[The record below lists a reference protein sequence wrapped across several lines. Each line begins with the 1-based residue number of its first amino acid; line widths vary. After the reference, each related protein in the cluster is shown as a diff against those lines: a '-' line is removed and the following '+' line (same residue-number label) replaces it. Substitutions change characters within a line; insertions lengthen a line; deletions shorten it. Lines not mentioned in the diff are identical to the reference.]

1 MVKIKIDNRDIEV
14 PEGTTVLNAAE
25 SVGIHIPSMCYLDG
39 CSSHPTCMV
48 CMVKDI
54 ESGNMLPSCATKV
67 VEGMDLASEDADVFE
82 ARKEAVELLLSD
94 HVGDCEAPCRVACPA
109 FMDIPKMNR
118 FIAEGKFDEAIR
130 TVKEEIALP
139 HILGHICSAP
149 CEKVCRR
156 KDVDEAVSICV
167 LKRIV
172 AEESENTYLPEVK
185 PSSGK
190 RVAVIGSGAAGL
202 AASFHILKEG
212 HACSLFERDS
222 VVGGTLQAAISK
234 VEMPQEVLDSEIA
247 ILKNFGLELHLN
259 MPVSSDNFE
268 RIRQEYD
275 AVILATGT
283 VSDEI
288 KALNLEFKGEK
299 EAYKTK
305 MPDIFAC
312 GSLLRLQKMAV
323 KALAQGKGAANSVNQ
338 FLRGEVISVGKRKF
352 NSRFGVLRQAEALE
366 YLKESHEGKR
376 REIKNRA
383 DAIAEASRC
392 LHCDCR
398 KMDNCRLRDC
408 AEIYQADRRKFL
420 LGERESL
427 KKHFNH
433 ESIVYEPEKCI
444 KCGLC
449 VEIAQRN
456 NELTGV
462 TFIGR
467 GFEMEMAVPFNQNIN
482 KALTKTAHKCV
493 EACPTGAL
501 ALKCP
506 SAPVSFTK

>member
-1 MVKIKIDNRDIEV
+1 MVKIKIDNKDIEV
-14 PEGTTVLNAAE
+14 SADTTVLKAAE

-54 ESGNMLPSCATKV
+54 KSGKMMPSCATKV
-67 VEGMDLASEDADVFE
+67 VEGMELASEDEEVFD

-118 FIAEGKFDEAIR
+118 FIAEGKFDEAIQI
-130 TVKEEIALP
+130 VKEEIALP
-139 HILGHICSAP
+139 HILGYICSAP

-167 LKRIV
+167 LKRTV
-172 AEESENTYLPEVK
+172 AEESENTYLPELNA
-185 PSSGK
+185 SSGK
-190 RVAVIGSGAAGL
+190 KVAVIGSGVAGL
-202 AASFHILKEG
+202 AASFHILREG
-212 HACSLFERDS
+212 HACTLFERESD
-222 VVGGTLQAAISK
+222 VGGTLQTAIADGK
-234 VEMPQEVLDSEIA
+234 MPQEVLESEIA
-247 ILKNFGLELHLN
+247 ILKKLGLELKLN
-259 MPVSSDNFE
+259 TPLLSDNFE
-268 RIRQEYD
+268 NIRQEFD
-275 AVILATGT
+275 TVIIATGSI
-283 VSDEI
+283 SDEI
-288 KALNLEFKGEK
+288 STLNLDFKGEK
-299 EAYKTK
+299 EAFKTNL
-305 MPDIFAC
+305 PDVFAC

-323 KALAQGKGAANSVNQ
+323 KALAQGKEAAHSANLYLMAQ
-338 FLRGEVISVGKRKF
+338 EVESTKRKF
-352 NSRFGVLRQAEALE
+352 NSRFGVLRQTEALE
-366 YLKESHEGKR
+366 YLKESDEGKR
-376 REIKNRA
+376 KDINSRE
-383 DAIAEASRC
+383 DAIAEAKRC

-398 KMDNCRLRDC
+398 KMDNCKLRDC
-408 AEIYQADRRKFL
+408 AEVYQVDRRKFL
-420 LGERESL
+420 LGDRESL

-449 VEIAQRN
+449 VEIAQKN

-467 GFEMEMAVPFNQNIN
+467 GFDMEMAVPFSQDINQ
-482 KALTKTAHKCV
+482 ALTQTAKKCA

-501 ALKCP
+501 ALK
-506 SAPVSFTK
+506 

>member
-1 MVKIKIDNRDIEV
+1 MVKLKIDNKDIEV
-14 PEGTTVLNAAE
+14 PSGTTVLNAAE

-39 CSSHPTCMV
+39 CSNHPTCMV

-54 ESGNMLPSCATKV
+54 ESGKMMPSCATKV
-67 VEGMDLASEDADVFE
+67 VEGMDLASEDVEVFD

-118 FIAEGKFDEAIR
+118 FIAKGKFDEAIKI
-130 TVKEEIALP
+130 VKEEIALP
-139 HILGHICSAP
+139 HILGYICSAP

-167 LKRIV
+167 LKRTV
-172 AEESENTYLPEVK
+172 AEEAENTYLPNVK

-190 RVAVIGSGAAGL
+190 KVAVFGSGVAGL
-202 AASFHILKEG
+202 ATSFQLLKEG
-212 HACSLFERDS
+212 HTCTLFERES
-222 VVGGTLQAAISK
+222 VVGGTMQTSIADGK
-234 VEMPQEVLDSEIA
+234 MPQEVLDSEIA
-247 ILKNFGLELHLN
+247 ILKKLGLELNLN
-259 MPVSSDNFE
+259 TPVSSDNFE

-275 AVILATGT
+275 AVIFATGALT
-283 VSDEI
+283 DEI
-288 KALNLEFKGEK
+288 KSLNLEFKGEK
-299 EAYKTK
+299 KAYKTN
-305 MPDIFAC
+305 MTDVFAC

-323 KALAQGKGAANSVNQ
+323 KALAQGKEAAYSVNQ
-338 FLRGEVISVGKRKF
+338 FLRGEEVSIGKRKF
-352 NSRFGVLRQAEALE
+352 NSRFGVLRKAEVLE
-366 YLKESHEGKR
+366 YLKESKEGKR
-376 REIKNRA
+376 REIKSNSNA
-383 DAIAEASRC
+383 MAEASRC

-398 KMDNCRLRDC
+398 KMDNCKLRDC
-408 AEIYQADRRKFL
+408 ADIYQADRRKFL
-420 LGERESL
+420 LGDRESL

-449 VEIAQRN
+449 VEIAQKN

-467 GFEMEMAVPFNQNIN
+467 GFDVEMAVPFNQNIN
-482 KALTKTAHKCV
+482 QALTQTAQKCA

-501 ALKCP
+501 ALK
-506 SAPVSFTK
+506 

>member
-1 MVKIKIDNRDIEV
+1 MVKLRIDNKDIEV
-14 PEGTTVLNAAE
+14 STGTSVLKAAE

-39 CSSHPTCMV
+39 CSNHPTCMV

-54 ESGNMLPSCATKV
+54 KSGKMMPSCATKV
-67 VEGMDLASEDADVFE
+67 VEGMELASEDAEVFD

-118 FIAEGKFDEAIR
+118 FIAQGKFDEAIHI
-130 TVKEEIALP
+130 VKEEIALP
-139 HILGHICSAP
+139 HILGYICSAP

-167 LKRIV
+167 LKRTV
-172 AEESENTYLPEVK
+172 AEESENNFLPNVK

-190 RVAVIGSGAAGL
+190 KVAVIGSGAAGL
-202 AASFHILKEG
+202 AASFHILKAG
-212 HACSLFERDS
+212 HKCSLFEKES
-222 VVGGTLQAAISK
+222 LVGGTLQSTIAEGK
-234 VEMPQEVLDSEIA
+234 MPQEVLDSEIA
-247 ILKNFGLELHLN
+247 ILQKLGLEIKLN
-259 MPVSSDNFE
+259 SAITSGDFE
-268 RIRQEYD
+268 NLRSEYD
-275 AVILATGT
+275 AVILASGAIT
-283 VSDEI
+283 DEI
-288 KALNLEFKGEK
+288 KSFNLELKGEK
-299 EAYKTK
+299 KAFRTNLANV
-305 MPDIFAC
+305 FAC
-312 GSLLRLQKMAV
+312 GSVLRLQKMAV
-323 KALAQGKGAANSVNQ
+323 KALAQGKEAAHSVNL
-338 FLRGEVISVGKRKF
+338 FLEGQESEVTKRKF

-366 YLKESHEGKR
+366 YLKESVEGKR
-376 REIKNRA
+376 KEITKTN
-383 DAIAEASRC
+383 DAMAEASRC

-408 AEIYQADRRKFL
+408 SEFYQVDRRKFL
-420 LGERESL
+420 MGDRESL

-449 VEIAQRN
+449 VEIAQKN

-467 GFEMEMAVPFNQNIN
+467 GFDVEMAVPFNQNISL
-482 KALTKTAHKCV
+482 ALTQTAHKCA

-501 ALKCP
+501 ALK
-506 SAPVSFTK
+506 